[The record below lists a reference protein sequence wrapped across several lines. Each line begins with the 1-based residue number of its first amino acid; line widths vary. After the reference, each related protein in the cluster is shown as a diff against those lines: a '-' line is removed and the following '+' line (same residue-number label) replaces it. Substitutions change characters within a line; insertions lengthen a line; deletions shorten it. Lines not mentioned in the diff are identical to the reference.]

1 MVWMLFSVTASL
13 TTHTLITRIVGVLPV
28 TDCGQ
33 VEDPKMTKAYLASK
47 EFRLSQVSRGE
58 AISTRSLST
67 SGYIYSTVGDLFVLV
82 C

>member
-33 VEDPKMTKAYLASK
+33 VEDPKMTKHIRPAKNLDCPK
-47 EFRLSQVSRGE
+47 FREERPSARG
-58 AISTRSLST
+58 ACLH
-67 SGYIYSTVGDLFVLV
+67 LV
-82 C
+82 TFTPL